1 MKFGKV
7 LTYHDVDEARKLVG
21 KKVVHADSLKY
32 IETRPDKWLR
42 PTILTGVDKGDSR
55 YYPPFQLLDG
65 YVAQFI
71 REAIEDEPEEA
82 KE

>member
-42 PTILTGVDKGDSR
+42 PTILAGVDKGDSC
-55 YYPPFQLLDG
+55 YYPFKLLDG
-65 YVAQFI
+65 SFVQFI
-71 REAIEDEPEEA
+71 REVIEDEPEEA